1 MIVNDYTPIDE
12 KRSKIGKREGKRNCE
27 IKRESGRGTRAVG
40 HTYYYLD
47 APVSF
52 PSWKL
57 HIPRNERAETC
68 ANVLFIPWLP
78 LPAAVS
84 KRPVLLKV

>member
-1 MIVNDYTPIDE
+1 MIHPIGDWKKKLRNTRE
-12 KRSKIGKREGKRNCE
+12 KERE
-27 IKRESGRGTRAVG
+27 RESGRGIHAVG